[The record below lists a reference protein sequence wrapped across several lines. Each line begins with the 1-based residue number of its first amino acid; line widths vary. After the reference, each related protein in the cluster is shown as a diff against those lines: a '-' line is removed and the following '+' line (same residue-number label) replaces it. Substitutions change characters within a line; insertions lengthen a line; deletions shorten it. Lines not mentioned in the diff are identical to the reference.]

1 MRPTTTFPLHT
12 PPAPSTP
19 SAGYNMVCLALS
31 LSRDWGHQYE
41 QGEMTLL
48 RSLKWE
54 IQVQEKKNLRV

>member
-1 MRPTTTFPLHT
+1 MRPTTTIPLHT

-48 RSLKWE
+48 RSLNGKYRYRE
-54 IQVQEKKNLRV
+54 RRT